1 MVRRGSRLESVR
13 AGAPQFLRVPLRT
26 NRGGL
31 SRILAVFGQNR
42 KPRRKAGLRPIVAA
56 AKGRKTA
63 KKRCRD
69 SSGFPFG
76 VQRIPPITQILA
88 CRYGSG
94 ETSVIPARSIDPARA
109 KNEVSFKV
117 PDQLGA
123 DAGRSSDQ
131 RRTLDVLRYLQQHGA
146 CPPGRAAKDRG
157 VATVRTRVRR
167 PHDR

>member
-13 AGAPQFLRVPLRT
+13 AGAPQFLRVPLRP

-31 SRILAVFGQNR
+31 SRMLAVFGQNR

-123 DAGRSSDQ
+123 DAG
-131 RRTLDVLRYLQQHGA
+131 
-146 CPPGRAAKDRG
+146 
-157 VATVRTRVRR
+157 
-167 PHDR
+167 